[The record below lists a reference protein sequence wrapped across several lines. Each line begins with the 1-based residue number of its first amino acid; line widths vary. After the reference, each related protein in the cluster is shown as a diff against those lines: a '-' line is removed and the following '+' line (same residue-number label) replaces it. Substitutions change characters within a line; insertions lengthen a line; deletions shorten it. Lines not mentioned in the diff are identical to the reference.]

1 MTVMNTYT
9 SDETDPA
16 TAAAA
21 ALRPAAAG
29 DTEAI
34 ASLWHQGWADG
45 HLGHVPQALLE
56 HRRREDFLRRVPP
69 RLPATTVATRDER
82 LAGFVMLHGDEVEQL
97 YVAAAARGGGVA
109 DVLMRHAERT
119 IAARSR
125 VAWLAVAAGN
135 ARARRF
141 YERSGWRD
149 AGPID
154 YAAEVTGGTLV
165 VPCRRYEKRLEEG
178 PWSGR

>member
-1 MTVMNTYT
+1 MTAMNTYT

-16 TAAAA
+16 TA

-45 HLGHVPQALLE
+45 HLGHVPQALIE

-69 RLPATTVATRDER
+69 RLQATTVATRDGL

>member
-1 MTVMNTYT
+1 MNTYT

-21 ALRPAAAG
+21 TLRPAESD

-45 HLGHVPQALLE
+45 HLGHVPGALLE
-56 HRRREDFLRRVPP
+56 HRRLEDFRRRVPP
-69 RLPATTVATRDER
+69 RLQATTVATRDGR
-82 LAGFVMLHGDEVEQL
+82 LAGIVMLHGDEVEQL

-165 VPCRRYEKRLEEG
+165 VPCRRYEKRLEEE